1 MNKVPGIITDE
12 VVTPK
17 VETPMK
23 NILLDIILCAGIIA
37 IIILNGCLYSE
48 VKNINDSISKINKR
62 LDNINIDINIDDNLE
77 KELYLCP
84 YCNNGLTIYASS
96 GVSASVA
103 QLRCSYCGF
112 RTPEVN
118 INESNAK
125 LKCIKKCR
133 ENFKNNNWTD
143 EDFLGEAGYIPDP

>member
-1 MNKVPGIITDE
+1 MNKVPGIITDK

-23 NILLDIILCAGIIA
+23 NIMLDIILCAGIIT

-62 LDNINIDINIDDNLE
+62 LDNINTNVTYDDDNLE
-77 KELYLCP
+77 KELYICP
-84 YCNNGLTIYASS
+84 YCNNGLTVDASS

-103 QLRCSYCGF
+103 QLRCGYCGF
-112 RTPEVN
+112 RTHEVN
-118 INESNAK
+118 IDESNDK

-143 EDFLGEAGYIPDP
+143 EDFLGE

>member
-48 VKNINDSISKINKR
+48 VKNINDSISKINKSYWQ
-62 LDNINIDINIDDNLE
+62 NIN
-77 KELYLCP
+77 
-84 YCNNGLTIYASS
+84 GLPSTIKQRMGYD
-96 GVSASVA
+96 
-103 QLRCSYCGF
+103 
-112 RTPEVN
+112 
-118 INESNAK
+118 
-125 LKCIKKCR
+125 LKQQAL
-133 ENFKNNNWTD
+133 NFKAQW
-143 EDFLGEAGYIPDP
+143 

>member
-1 MNKVPGIITDE
+1 MKSVLGTISD
-12 VVTPK
+12 K
-17 VETPMK
+17 VEIPMR
-23 NILLDIILCAGIIA
+23 NIILDVILCAGIIA

-48 VKNINDSISKINKR
+48 VKNINDSISEINKR
-62 LDNINIDINIDDNLE
+62 LDNINIDDNLE

-118 INESNAK
+118 IDESNAK

-143 EDFLGEAGYIPDP
+143 EDFIGE